1 MENVV
6 KIKYW
11 QSKTKTIMIKTII
24 ILLFSTSLAMA
35 QVVKNPVV
43 ERQTTLAISITG
55 VEKTKDASVISFV
68 FYPESLP
75 DIDTKIMED
84 LGGGTIKTRD
94 KTRQTMSFD
103 PNSYLFDPKTKKIYR
118 FKSAKKIAVFPEK
131 TELLVHQSAT
141 FTATFEK
148 LDEGIDAFDLLE
160 GQDSKYSNERHWN
173 FWNVQLIKPKQT
185 TFEDVKIGET
195 IALKN
200 ILFEVSTAILKP
212 DSYKALDELRVAM
225 QTNLKLK
232 IRLDGHTDNVGD
244 VALNLQLSVD
254 RVLAVKKY
262 LIGKNIDA
270 KRIETK
276 GYGGSKPLNKN
287 QNEVEKMANRRV
299 EVVVLEK

>member
-1 MENVV
+1 ML
-6 KIKYW
+6 
-11 QSKTKTIMIKTII
+11 KTII
-24 ILLFSTSLAMA
+24 ILLLSCSLAYS
-35 QVVKNPVV
+35 QVTRNPVV

-55 VEKTKDASVISFV
+55 VEKTKDATVISFV

-75 DIDTKIMED
+75 NIDTKIMEN

-103 PNSYLFDPKTKKIYR
+103 PNSYLFDPKTKKMYR
-118 FKSAKKIAVFPEK
+118 FKNAKNIAVSPEK
-131 TELLVHQSAT
+131 TEIFISKSET

-148 LDEGIDAFDLLE
+148 LDEGVVAFDLLE
-160 GQDSKYSNERHWN
+160 GQNSKYSNERHWN
-173 FWNVQLIKPKQT
+173 FWNVQLNKPKEST
-185 TFEDVKIGET
+185 LRNAKIGESVT
-195 IALKN
+195 LKN
-200 ILFEVSTAILKP
+200 LLFEVSTAILKP
-212 DSYKALDELRVAM
+212 ESYKALDEICEAM
-225 QTNLKLK
+225 LGNAKLK

-244 VALNLQLSVD
+244 AALNLQLSID

-287 QNEVEKMANRRV
+287 LNETEKMANRRV
-299 EVVVLEK
+299 EIVILEK